1 MTDRVTWLR
10 AQLDA
15 DEQELRDGYQVVR
28 SGYDYFAVCDLCG
41 ESTGRGDAENAEHA
55 WNDHVER
62 VHRKARVL
70 RQVAAMRKIV
80 DMCQAGVD
88 PQTPVTP
95 GVRAGYRAI
104 LGNLATIYA
113 DRDGYNPEW
122 APE

>member
-1 MTDRVTWLR
+1 MTDLVTWLR

-28 SGYDYFAVCDLCG
+28 SGCDYFAVCDLCG

-70 RQVAAMRKIV
+70 RQVAAMRAIV
-80 DMCQAGVD
+80 DACEYTLDYEDYGWPLARDVLRQ
-88 PQTPVTP
+88 
-95 GVRAGYRAI
+95 
-104 LGNLATIYA
+104 LATIYA
-113 DRDGYNPEW
+113 DRDGYQPDW